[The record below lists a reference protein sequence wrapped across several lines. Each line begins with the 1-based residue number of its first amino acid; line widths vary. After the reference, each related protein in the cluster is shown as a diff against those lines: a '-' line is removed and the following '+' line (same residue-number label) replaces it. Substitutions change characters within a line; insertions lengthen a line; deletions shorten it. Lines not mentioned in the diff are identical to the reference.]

1 MLIMMLVMITIL
13 KRTVDAFFHI
23 LSKHSYFNSCD
34 SRLFLN
40 LVSAYILANANA
52 SIAAA
57 AEETEGHSH
66 ALPLPL
72 VRSTSSHVQ
81 LGKQSNHIPL
91 CICVYLYSTFK
102 HVACI

>member
-40 LVSAYILANANA
+40 LVSAYILEH
-52 SIAAA
+52 AAA